1 MQRQKLN
8 LKALS
13 GLLLVAGALC
23 LPVTSQAGSYT
34 DYITYRFISSR
45 KSAQLNQQ
53 VCTYQSIQSQQ
64 QVELTLPYVCW
75 PMAFQSRMDGQFYKD
90 TD

>member
-23 LPVTSQAGSYT
+23 IPVTSQAGSYT
-34 DYITYRFISSR
+34 DYIAYRFISRR

-64 QVELTLPYVCW
+64 QVEFTLSYAC
-75 PMAFQSRMDGQFYKD
+75 
-90 TD
+90 

>member
-23 LPVTSQAGSYT
+23 LPVTSRAGSYT
-34 DYITYRFISSR
+34 DYITYRLINSR
-45 KSAQLNQQ
+45 KSTQLYQQ
-53 VCTYQSIQSQQ
+53 ICTYQSMQSQQ
-64 QVELTLPYVCW
+64 QVELTIPYACW
-75 PMAFQSRMDGQFYKD
+75 PIAFQSRMDGQFYKD
-90 TD
+90 TY